1 MASPV
6 LPEYREVRS
15 VCARDLDC
23 PDCGAVAQADCT
35 TGRMSAGRYPRPLL
49 CPGRVQLALL
59 MRDSGELE
67 TTVTMPTPSAYTDAE
82 AQPARSLKMT
92 EAKIRMLHE
101 LKAAGRTHA
110 QIATALGVSAPTV
123 AKYSREQK
131 AP

>member
-1 MASPV
+1 
-6 LPEYREVRS
+6 
-15 VCARDLDC
+15 
-23 PDCGAVAQADCT
+23 
-35 TGRMSAGRYPRPLL
+35 
-49 CPGRVQLALL
+49 

-92 EAKIRMLHE
+92 ETKIRMLHE